1 MRFGAVCVKFPP
13 KKIDMDYFWV
23 GAGKK
28 IWFLDNSKWRT
39 NHPSNSDISSIFFFL
54 FVWALDMLYSSQ
66 EWAKNRRRRCFC
78 ESQIQLPPLYE
89 HSMDATLFVKR
100 EKRPH
105 SSTKNFFRSTVGQK
119 RMCADELASYEV
131 WTPTEKEYNPLS
143 LLDLEKLMCRLWKPL
158 IWGVPPTALRWDIMA
173 QVKNVAQQANLDT
186 RIQTS
191 LGSL

>member
-1 MRFGAVCVKFPP
+1 
-13 KKIDMDYFWV
+13 
-23 GAGKK
+23 
-28 IWFLDNSKWRT
+28 
-39 NHPSNSDISSIFFFL
+39 
-54 FVWALDMLYSSQ
+54 MLYSSQ

-143 LLDLEKLMCRLWKPL
+143 LLDLEKLMCRLRKPL
-158 IWGVPPTALRWDIMA
+158 IWGVPPAALRWDIMA
-173 QVKNVAQQANLDT
+173 QVKIKNQIHSSKQFRQTWKFRKRENL
-186 RIQTS
+186 
-191 LGSL
+191 